1 MGIFNPQ
8 NSFWQGVGKF
18 ADVLG
23 LSIAWLF
30 LSLPVITLG
39 GATAALYDA
48 TAKCVRE
55 THTGAIVRFWNTF
68 RREFKTG
75 AIATLLWG
83 GLCALLIWAVWTIRA
98 QVVFEG
104 VTAVLLLACWF
115 AVLLL
120 PVGTLCWMFP
130 LLSRFSFSVRG
141 LISTS
146 LRLALGYFPRTI
158 LISASAL
165 AGVILSNWLMVPMLV
180 LPCLVAWFW
189 TVLMEPVFKKYEEQA
204 SLQ

>member
-8 NSFWQGVGKF
+8 NSFWQAIGKF

-30 LSLPVITLG
+30 LSLPMVTLG
-39 GATAALYDA
+39 SATAALYDA
-48 TAKCVRE
+48 SVKCVRDGQNG
-55 THTGAIVRFWNTF
+55 TMSRFWNTF
-68 RREFKTG
+68 RRELKTG
-75 AIATLLWG
+75 GLATLLWG
-83 GLCALLIWAVWTIRA
+83 GLCALLIWGVWSLRT

-104 VTAVLLLACWF
+104 TTAVLLLALWY

-120 PVGTLCWMFP
+120 PVGALCWMFP

-141 LISTS
+141 LISTA
-146 LRLALGYFPRTI
+146 LRFTLGYFPRTI

-165 AGVILSNWLMVPMLV
+165 GAVILSNWLMVPMLV
-180 LPCLVAWFW
+180 LPCLTALLWSF
-189 TVLMEPVFKKYEEQA
+189 LMEPVFRRYEEAA
-204 SLQ
+204 SQ